1 MYTHYA
7 NFQFNCT
14 LDFFFAIIFLPQK
27 ILRNPTQIHRVS
39 FPPTQFVLLFRMNP
53 ALYLVPILLLQGGR
67 TFPQILMSLFRN
79 FFKFI
84 LVSYPQ
90 TLKYEI
96 KVKTGIHSLNE
107 VEDSFIE
114 DILST
119 TYLKIHSLNTNPLL
133 HRKVTVF
140 LGTLW
145 TVHFWEEFEM
155 TEL

>member
-27 ILRNPTQIHRVS
+27 ILRNPTQIHHVS

-67 TFPQILMSLFRN
+67 TFPQILMSLFCN
-79 FFKFI
+79 SLKFI

-96 KVKTGIHSLNE
+96 KVRTVSQKTFCQLHTSKSTLSIPILFYTEKLQYSLE
-107 VEDSFIE
+107 RYEQ
-114 DILST
+114 ST
-119 TYLKIHSLNTNPLL
+119 SGKSS
-133 HRKVTVF
+133 K
-140 LGTLW
+140 
-145 TVHFWEEFEM
+145 
-155 TEL
+155 